1 MFNNLFVIIILI
13 TLFECIAQGCLK
25 KFFKNS
31 KLYFFG
37 ISVICYVTICY
48 LLVCSYQYKSM
59 GIVNCIWSGMSIL
72 FIVSIG
78 YIFFNEI
85 IDIKDIIGIRLI
97 ILGIYFILYNGPHGK
112 EFLTFQ

>member
-1 MFNNLFVIIILI
+1 
-13 TLFECIAQGCLK
+13 
-25 KFFKNS
+25 
-31 KLYFFG
+31 
-37 ISVICYVTICY
+37 
-48 LLVCSYQYKSM
+48 M

-85 IDIKDIIGIRLI
+85 IDIKDIIGIILI